1 MVHWFFKLIKMVQA
15 IFKVFFVGLNSV
27 IEKLNQKKNKT
38 TKLIYK
44 YLVLQKETI
53 KVLEMFYTQL

>member
-27 IEKLNQKKNKT
+27 IEKLNQKKKQNNKT
-38 TKLIYK
+38 NLQIFSTTKRNH
-44 YLVLQKETI
+44 
-53 KVLEMFYTQL
+53 